1 MKFDFKSNKSV
12 SYEGS
17 HSWRE
22 LNQTKSKKIITF
34 ASILRR
40 VRGYLKYIFLLLVLL
55 GLFGFIKFVFLP
67 STETGVGSELS
78 ENAFLTKVLFQ
89 TDGVLDESWLAE
101 ATQLNRK
108 VKLIDIDIY
117 DIKSK
122 LEAYDQVVRAEVIR
136 VFPDSLKIGLV
147 EEQPICKLIVE
158 PNNNNEHAKQWLL
171 SENGIIF
178 SAHGYTEDFYEDL
191 PAFFPYNQEFKTSES
206 ILGMDRILPLIKL
219 YLEARFDEDLKI
231 KAIESKNFSGEI
243 GMPGQVIEIQT
254 ERVPRILFSAYEDF
268 SEQMKRLR
276 YILIHLGA
284 RGNPEV
290 LKVDLSL
297 MRSAAVQFKEGRFD
311 AF

>member
-67 STETGVGSELS
+67 STETGGGSELS

-108 VKLIDIDIY
+108 VKLIDINIY

-122 LEAYDQVVRAEVIR
+122 LEAYDQIVRAEVIR

-158 PNNNNEHAKQWLL
+158 PNNNNEQAKQWLL

-191 PAFFPYNQEFKTSES
+191 PTFFPYNQEFKTSES